1 MIRNHFASLILS
13 MLFIFIFTAC
23 TSSGSSEPTSIPEID
38 VDVPP
43 EPLPTVT
50 PEPISE
56 LISIQDGM
64 GRTIQLEAP
73 AQSIISMAP
82 SNTEILFAIG
92 AGPQVVGRDEFSDY
106 PSEAMDI
113 TSIGGGFGE
122 YNLEVIAS
130 LQPDLILASF
140 LQPLELIQSLEDLGF
155 NVFVIP
161 NPSEMEGLF
170 ENLLVVGELTGNS
183 LQAQSLVESLRKRAT
198 DVEEK
203 VSKIEDPL
211 LVFYELDATE
221 PNAPWTAGPGT
232 FIDTLINMAG
242 GVNLGSSLQ
251 GEWVQISIE
260 EILIQDPDVIVLG
273 TYTWGGITPEDVI
286 ARSGWEALSAVQ
298 LGRVYTFDDNLVSR
312 PGPRMV
318 DGLEQM
324 ARLLYPE
331 LFD

>member
-1 MIRNHFASLILS
+1 MIRNHITTLILS
-13 MLFIFIFTAC
+13 LLFIFTAC
-23 TSSGSSEPTSIPEID
+23 TPSVSSEPTLIPEIE
-38 VDVPP
+38 VDITP
-43 EPLPTVT
+43 EPLPTAT
-50 PEPISE
+50 PEPISD

-73 AQSIISMAP
+73 AQNIISMAP
-82 SNTEILFAIG
+82 SNMEILFAIG

-106 PSEAMDI
+106 PPEAMGI

-140 LQPLELIQSLEDLGF
+140 LQPHELIQSLEDLGF
-155 NVFVIP
+155 SVFVLP
-161 NPSEMEGLF
+161 NPSEMEELF
-170 ENLLVVGELTGNS
+170 ENLLVVGELTGNLS
-183 LQAQSLVESLRKRAT
+183 QAQSLVESLRERVA

-203 VSKIEDPL
+203 VSKLDVPL

-232 FIDTLINMAG
+232 FIDTIINMAG

-260 EILIQDPDVIVLG
+260 EILIQDPDVIILG
-273 TYTWGGITPEDVI
+273 TYTWGGVTPEDVK
-286 ARSGWEALSAVQ
+286 ARTGWEALSAVR
-298 LGRVYTFDDNLVSR
+298 LGRVYTIDDNLVSR

-318 DGLEQM
+318 EGLEQM
-324 ARLLYPE
+324 ARLLYPD